1 MLFSPFLF
9 ARVTPESSRH
19 SYNNSRPSSRTELLL
34 ENKKPSYIDNLGIMD
49 DQKRRLSE
57 AGVNRRPSAAHVLT
71 EGELSLCQISFSK
84 KGRMGLGHLILFRT
98 FQIKV
103 FSYFRHG
110 FLHHRHERVRGRRQA
125 RPHPVHRGDQ
135 VRSGRVGRRVP

>member
-1 MLFSPFLF
+1 MKRHLIFT
-9 ARVTPESSRH
+9 RVTPESSRH

-71 EGELSLCQISFSK
+71 EGQLYKNAMRRITS
-84 KGRMGLGHLILFRT
+84 
-98 FQIKV
+98 V
-103 FSYFRHG
+103 F
-110 FLHHRHERVRGRRQA
+110 
-125 RPHPVHRGDQ
+125 
-135 VRSGRVGRRVP
+135 

>member
-1 MLFSPFLF
+1 MNDQQIINTHVSMLFSPFLF

-71 EGELSLCQISFSK
+71 EGELILCQISFSK
-84 KGRMGLGHLILFRT
+84 KGRMGLGPLILFMN
-98 FQIKV
+98 
-103 FSYFRHG
+103 
-110 FLHHRHERVRGRRQA
+110 L
-125 RPHPVHRGDQ
+125 
-135 VRSGRVGRRVP
+135 RSFWLRKELKESQCLSVCWTDGA

>member
-1 MLFSPFLF
+1 MNDHHKRCVVMSFSPLMF

-71 EGELSLCQISFSK
+71 EGECQISFSK
-84 KGRMGLGHLILFRT
+84 KGRMGLGHLILFMT
-98 FQIKV
+98 FQ
-103 FSYFRHG
+103 SD
-110 FLHHRHERVRGRRQA
+110 FLFQTRIPSSSA
-125 RPHPVHRGDQ
+125 
-135 VRSGRVGRRVP
+135 

>member
-71 EGELSLCQISFSK
+71 EGELILCQISFSK
-84 KGRMGLGHLILFRT
+84 KGRMGLGPLILFMT
-98 FQIKV
+98 
-103 FSYFRHG
+103 
-110 FLHHRHERVRGRRQA
+110 L
-125 RPHPVHRGDQ
+125 
-135 VRSGRVGRRVP
+135 RSFWLRKELKESQCLSVCWTDGAYNSSSC